1 MPDRM
6 PEDMPD
12 RMPEDMSDRMP
23 EDLPVTKCI
32 NVMVGITRSKV
43 IFCFWKVAAFKAFS
57 ISQPGPAPAPPLSQ
71 PAPQASSPPAP
82 QRPSAPQPPGSAP
95 CLAQGQ
101 SSSPG
106 LLYVLYTHI
115 LLCCYLGSIRNPKQC
130 FFAISNITTDKVL
143 TSWMHEAFQ

>member
-1 MPDRM
+1 
-6 PEDMPD
+6 MPD

-82 QRPSAPQPPGSAP
+82 PSPQAQPPALPRASPAAPAFYMYCTHTFYCVAIWAASETLNSVSSPSATS
-95 CLAQGQ
+95 
-101 SSSPG
+101 
-106 LLYVLYTHI
+106 LLTR
-115 LLCCYLGSIRNPKQC
+115 C
-130 FFAISNITTDKVL
+130 
-143 TSWMHEAFQ
+143 